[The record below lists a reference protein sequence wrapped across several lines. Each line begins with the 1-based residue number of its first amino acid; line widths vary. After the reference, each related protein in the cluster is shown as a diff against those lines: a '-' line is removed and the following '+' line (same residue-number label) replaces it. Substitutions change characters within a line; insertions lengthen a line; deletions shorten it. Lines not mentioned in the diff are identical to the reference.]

1 MPAPLGLAFSA
12 DDDFEKQLRTLLGGR
27 RSQSTARILEV
38 VEAEVTRRVS
48 VVISN
53 MAAMQ
58 QHDSGSAIR
67 GEEGLL
73 TDLGGLVAAGG
84 DWETS
89 MAHVTPSPGLDTSTL
104 ETPAAQIWRAPSRR
118 TDRHRTSMPLGD
130 RDRER
135 CRRYHSEI
143 QKKAHTISRAQL
155 QADVDS
161 VSASNSA
168 KISQSVLK
176 VVARDINREC
186 GEKTH
191 IQYQHRDGRTF
202 QDVRKEIIEY
212 MDKVGRGMYTTTPQV
227 ADDGVV

>member
-1 MPAPLGLAFSA
+1 
-12 DDDFEKQLRTLLGGR
+12 
-27 RSQSTARILEV
+27 
-38 VEAEVTRRVS
+38 
-48 VVISN
+48 
-53 MAAMQ
+53 
-58 QHDSGSAIR
+58 
-67 GEEGLL
+67 
-73 TDLGGLVAAGG
+73 
-84 DWETS
+84 
-89 MAHVTPSPGLDTSTL
+89 
-104 ETPAAQIWRAPSRR
+104 
-118 TDRHRTSMPLGD
+118 MPLGD

-186 GEKTH
+186 GKKTH